1 MKNVARS
8 CCSSFNGHLYNIMPL
23 DMVQSRQLFHRRLF
37 KSDEDCPSHL
47 ENVSDEILQKC
58 DGLPLAIIAISGLL
72 ANTEKTKDLWNQV
85 KDSIGRA
92 LERNPSV
99 EGMMKILSLSY
110 IDLPHHLKTCL
121 LYLSMYLE
129 DSTIAKEG
137 LIRRWIAEGFIHREG
152 RYTTYELGERC
163 FNELLNRGLIQPGK
177 TNIYGEVMSCRVHD
191 TLLDFIISK
200 SIEENFVTL
209 LGVPILKIGNQSKGI
224 RRLCLQGAVE
234 GNSTILTAGLV
245 LSHVRSFTMVRG
257 LLEIHSFEEFRH
269 LRVLDLMDCSE
280 LEDHHL
286 ENIVRLFQLRYL
298 NIKGTRISKLPEQI
312 GRLGCLEM
320 LDLTG
325 TFVEKLPASIIVK
338 FPDGIAKMQAL
349 ETLKDVDA
357 SIQSI
362 DFLCGLGQLM
372 NLRSLRLILDFEFDS
387 DTEDTNMV
395 GEEHNKAVVSS
406 LCKLGTQNLR
416 SLTIEFGRSLLHEES
431 LCLPTLEDL
440 SIMFLPYVP
449 HVPTWVGSLRN
460 LQRLYIEAV
469 IVNHDHLCMLGALP
483 SLLFLHL
490 EDETESNEKL
500 KISGEVGFR
509 FLKIFIY
516 GRFFEPVDLMFGTR
530 SMPKLEK
537 LELHEFR
544 MVEANSL
551 GFGIENL
558 PCLTSVK
565 CTAVAGDD
573 GIVEAVKTA
582 MERAAS
588 THPNHPSLLFQRLR

>member
-1 MKNVARS
+1 MYRYFVVVDDIWDVDTWDVIKCAFPTTSSSSRIITTTRMKNVARS
-8 CCSSFNGHLYNIMPL
+8 CCSSFNGHLYNIRPL

-269 LRVLDLMDCSE
+269 LRVLNLMDCSE

-298 NIKGTRISKLPEQI
+298 NVEGTKISKLPEQI
-312 GRLGCLEM
+312 GRLGCLEI
-320 LDLTG
+320 LDLSDTRVG
-325 TFVEKLPASIIVK
+325 ELPASIVNLGKLMHLLVDHDVK

-349 ETLKDVDA
+349 ETLGEVRV
-357 SIQSI
+357 SIQPF
-362 DFLCGLGQLM
+362 DFLCGLGQLK
-372 NLRSLRLILDFEFDS
+372 NLRNLQLDLGLEVDFDTD
-387 DTEDTNMV
+387 DTDV
-395 GEEHNKAVVSS
+395 VDEERNKAMVSS

-416 SLTIEFGRSLLHEES
+416 FLNIFEGSSLLQEP
-431 LCLPTLEDL
+431 LCLPTLEKL
-440 SIMFLPYVP
+440 IAWFSATLR
-449 HVPTWVGSLRN
+449 VPTCVSSLKN
-460 LQRLYIEAV
+460 LQQLRIRIEV
-469 IVNHDHLCMLGALP
+469 EGVKHDDVCMLGALP
-483 SLLFLHL
+483 SLLILHL
-490 EDETESNEKL
+490 LEKTESNEQTEKL
-500 KISGEVGFR
+500 RISGEVGFR
-509 FLKIFIY
+509 WRN
-516 GRFFEPVDLMFGTR
+516 GESSPSPRAVR
-530 SMPKLEK
+530 SGG
-537 LELHEFR
+537 
-544 MVEANSL
+544 S
-551 GFGIENL
+551 G
-558 PCLTSVK
+558 
-565 CTAVAGDD
+565 GD
-573 GIVEAVKTA
+573 
-582 MERAAS
+582 
-588 THPNHPSLLFQRLR
+588 